1 MRELT
6 IRQMSETDGG
16 SFFNHPFFD
25 GFLCG
30 VFLVATIAIT
40 PTTSVL
46 ARMTIYGGAIASC
59 GNAFLG

>member
-6 IRQMSETDGG
+6 MRQMSEMDG
-16 SFFNHPFFD
+16 SRMFWRPFFD

-30 VFLVATIAIT
+30 VSVAGAIAIT

-46 ARMTIYGGAIASC
+46 TRLFIYGTVITACGSAI
-59 GNAFLG
+59 LG

>member
-6 IRQMSETDGG
+6 IGQMSETDGG
-16 SFFNHPFFD
+16 GFSRHPFFD

-30 VFLVATIAIT
+30 VFVVAAFAIT

-46 ARMTIYGGAIASC
+46 ARMTIYGGLITSC

>member
-16 SFFNHPFFD
+16 IGFRAFFN

-30 VFLVATIAIT
+30 ASLFAVFAIT
-40 PTTSVL
+40 PTTSVF
-46 ARMTIYGGAIASC
+46 ARAVIYTTAIGVC
-59 GNAFLG
+59 GSAFAV